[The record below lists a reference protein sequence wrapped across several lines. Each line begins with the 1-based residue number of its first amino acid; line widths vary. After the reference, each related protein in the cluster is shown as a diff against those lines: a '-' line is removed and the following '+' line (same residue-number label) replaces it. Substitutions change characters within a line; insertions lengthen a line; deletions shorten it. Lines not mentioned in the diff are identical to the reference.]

1 MGWAGGRP
9 PGWQNPRVTALASTP
24 LFTAE
29 ILLGPVVE
37 VGPTPT
43 GFRRV
48 IPIVGGTVSGRLAGE
63 VLPGGADWNLERP
76 DGSTEL
82 WARYEL
88 RLVDGTVVSVVNTA
102 LLAPGADVPFLT
114 HPVFEVGD
122 DGPVALRW
130 GLYVGVL
137 TPAADGGS
145 VHLDVLRMAPPA

>member
-1 MGWAGGRP
+1 M
-9 PGWQNPRVTALASTP
+9 TALATTP

-29 ILLGPVVE
+29 VLLGPVVE

-48 IPIVGGTVSGRLAGE
+48 IPIVGGSVAGTLAGE
-63 VLPGGADWNLERP
+63 VLPGGADWNVVRP

-88 RLVDGTVVSVVNTA
+88 RLTDGTVVSVTNTA
-102 LLAPGADVPFLT
+102 MLAPGADVPFLT

-122 DGPVALRW
+122 DGPVELRW
-130 GLYVGVL
+130 GLFAGLL

-145 VHLDVLRMAPPA
+145 VRLDVVRVLPPA

>member
-1 MGWAGGRP
+1 VTSTRGWH
-9 PGWQNPRVTALASTP
+9 NPRVTALASTP

-29 ILLGPVVE
+29 VLLGPVVE

-48 IPIVGGTVSGRLAGE
+48 IPIVGGTVSGEIEGE
-63 VLPGGADWNLERP
+63 VLPGGADWNVVHP
-76 DGSTEL
+76 DGSTQL

-102 LLAPGADVPFLT
+102 LLAPGAEVPFLT

-130 GLYVGVL
+130 GLFAGVL

-145 VHLDVLRMAPPA
+145 VHLDVVRLAVPA

>member
-1 MGWAGGRP
+1 MCDWH
-9 PGWQNPRVTALASTP
+9 NPRVTALATTP

-48 IPIVGGTVSGRLAGE
+48 IPIVGGTVSGTLAGE
-63 VLPGGADWNLERP
+63 VLPGGADWNVERP

-88 RLVDGTVVSVVNTA
+88 RLTGGTVVSVTNTA

-122 DGPVALRW
+122 GGPVELRW
-130 GLYVGVL
+130 GLFAGVL

-145 VHLDVLRMAPPA
+145 VHLEVVRVLPPT

>member
-1 MGWAGGRP
+1 MAEAC
-9 PGWQNPRVTALASTP
+9 GWQNPRVTALASTP

-29 ILLGPVVE
+29 VLLGPVVE

-43 GFRRV
+43 GLRRV
-48 IPIVGGTVSGRLAGE
+48 IPIVGGTVSGGLEGE
-63 VLPGGADWNLERP
+63 VLPGGADWNVERP

-88 RLVDGTVVSVVNTA
+88 RLAGGTVVSVVNTA
-102 LLAPGADVPFLT
+102 LLAPGAGVPFLT

-122 DGPVALRW
+122 DGPVELRW
-130 GLYVGVL
+130 GLFAGVL

-145 VHLDVLRMAPPA
+145 VHLEVVRVLATD

>member
-1 MGWAGGRP
+1 MT
-9 PGWQNPRVTALASTP
+9 VLATTP

-29 ILLGPVVE
+29 VLLGPVLE

-48 IPIVGGTVSGRLAGE
+48 IPIVGGTVSGGLEGE
-63 VLPGGADWNLERP
+63 VLPGGADWNVERP

-88 RLVDGTVVSVVNTA
+88 RLAGGAVVSVTNTA
-102 LLAPGADVPFLT
+102 RLAPGADVPFLT

-122 DGPVALRW
+122 DGPVELRW
-130 GLYVGVL
+130 GLLAGVL

-145 VHLDVLRMAPPA
+145 VHLDVVRLAVPA